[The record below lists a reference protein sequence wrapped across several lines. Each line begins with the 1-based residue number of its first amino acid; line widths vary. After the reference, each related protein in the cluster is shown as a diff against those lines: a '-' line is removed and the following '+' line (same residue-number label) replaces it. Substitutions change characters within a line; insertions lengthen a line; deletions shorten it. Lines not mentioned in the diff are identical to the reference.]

1 MCSNEMS
8 AINITGD
15 TITIA
20 RICGSSFKREKKQT
34 NYLNMEKKKRLGD
47 FTDDSPAQFGW
58 SQQMSWHS
66 IVS

>member
-20 RICGSSFKREKKQT
+20 RICGFFFFFFKKRKT
-34 NYLNMEKKKRLGD
+34 NYLNMGKKKGLGD

-58 SQQMSWHS
+58 SQQMS
-66 IVS
+66 

>member
-20 RICGSSFKREKKQT
+20 QICGSSFKREKKK
-34 NYLNMEKKKRLGD
+34 NKLSEHGEKKKG
-47 FTDDSPAQFGW
+47 
-58 SQQMSWHS
+58 
-66 IVS
+66 

>member
-20 RICGSSFKREKKQT
+20 RICGSSFKREKKK
-34 NYLNMEKKKRLGD
+34 LSEHGEKKKG
-47 FTDDSPAQFGW
+47 
-58 SQQMSWHS
+58 
-66 IVS
+66 

>member
-20 RICGSSFKREKKQT
+20 RICGFFFFFLKKEKNK
-34 NYLNMEKKKRLGD
+34 LSEHGGKKK
-47 FTDDSPAQFGW
+47 
-58 SQQMSWHS
+58 
-66 IVS
+66 V